1 MLAGFDPYSDNS
13 PPSASSPSP
22 LGKGSGMGGNAF
34 QHRIPRTALYR
45 WPAAPLPRNAVAAKG
60 GFVVLTIPQPTFGQS
75 GRRKPPSRKVP
86 AVLVRCC
93 CGDRHPPD
101 NSSASRRHER
111 QKNRARDGNG
121 GSHQGYPLL
130 HSALDQQMLGAAF
143 RIGEIEFGSRIGN
156 RTARCLGLV
165 KFGVVNEKRWDTRAG
180 KPNDPVE

>member
-1 MLAGFDPYSDNS
+1 VASRS
-13 PPSASSPSP
+13 PATKCRGRQWGVRGPHYPSAHVRAVGPSEASSEESAGGACPVLLWGPASP
-22 LGKGSGMGGNAF
+22 
-34 QHRIPRTALYR
+34 
-45 WPAAPLPRNAVAAKG
+45 
-60 GFVVLTIPQPTFGQS
+60 
-75 GRRKPPSRKVP
+75 
-86 AVLVRCC
+86 
-93 CGDRHPPD
+93 DD
-101 NSSASRRHER
+101 SSASRRHER

-143 RIGEIEFGSRIGN
+143 RIREIEFGSCLGN